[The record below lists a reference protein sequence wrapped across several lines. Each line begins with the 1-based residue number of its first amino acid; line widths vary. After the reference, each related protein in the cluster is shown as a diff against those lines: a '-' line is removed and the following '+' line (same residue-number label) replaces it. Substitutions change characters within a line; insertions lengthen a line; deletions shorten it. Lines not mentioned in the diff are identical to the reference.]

1 VIDKI
6 AALVLAYN
14 EAEMLQHT
22 LPAMKQCVDEII
34 VVDMGSDDG
43 SFEIYE
49 KFLTEA
55 DRVVSYP
62 RSNLFAFG
70 FAHPRNYGTQ
80 FTRANWV
87 LAIDSDEL
95 VEPEQVR
102 ALRQLD
108 PGATRA
114 FNVTR
119 KNYQQAPGLGLHD
132 LGQLIKDAPFTTEQ
146 HRRFHWNDPAMR
158 WEGLIHEEIWDGG
171 ASAYATAGQV
181 DVTLHHLNAYK
192 THGSAHEKQLLYS
205 YITLKAVAFPRFQYG
220 TNEYWFTTFVQQNFS
235 SLVEYANAFSD
246 AQGLPRLPMS
256 LLTEAL
262 DKLPATAAS

>member
-1 VIDKI
+1 
-6 AALVLAYN
+6 
-14 EAEMLQHT
+14 MLQHT
-22 LPAMKQCVDEII
+22 LPVMKQCVDEII
-34 VVDMGSDDG
+34 VVDMGSDDR

-49 KFLTEA
+49 EFLTEV

-70 FAHPRNYGTQ
+70 FAHPRNYGGQ
-80 FTRANWV
+80 FARADWV

-102 ALRQLD
+102 ALRQLN

-119 KNYQQAPGLGLHD
+119 NNYQKAPRLD
-132 LGQLIKDAPFTTEQ
+132 LQNLDQLIKGAPFTVEK
-146 HRRFHWNDPAMR
+146 HRRFYRNDPAMR

-171 ASAYATAGQV
+171 ASAYATAGEV

-220 TNEYWFTTFVQQNFS
+220 TNEYWFTTFVQENFS

-246 AQGLPRLPMS
+246 AQGLPRLPMP
-256 LLTEAL
+256 LLTAAL
-262 DKLPATAAS
+262 NKLPAAAAS